1 MKIDLINDYKSFLSY
16 CKTERECVKYIIE
29 MAHDHGFKNFDDLQT
44 IKAGDKFYFQKMNKI
59 IALFIMG
66 DRNIEQGMNILGGH
80 IDSPRLDAK
89 PNPLYESDF
98 LVYLDTH
105 YYGGIKK
112 YQWVTIP
119 LAIHGVICK
128 KDGSIVNICIGE
140 SIDDPVFVISDILP
154 HVGQKQMSKLASEFI
169 PGEILD
175 VIVGSGKYSK
185 EASKSEN
192 KEAIKHNILNI
203 LKESYNIEEEDLI
216 SAELEIVPAGPA
228 RSCGFDKS
236 LVLGYGQDDKACS
249 YTSARALIESEPYNI
264 TQVCLCT
271 DKEEIGSVGATGMN
285 SHFFENIMAE
295 VINKIENNNGE
306 LSLRRALANSNM
318 LSSDVNSA
326 YDPLNTD
333 LYDRNNSSFLGGG
346 LVLNK
351 YTGSRGKSGGS
362 DANPEFI
369 AKLRK
374 IFDEDKISYQMSE
387 LCKVDNGGGG
397 TIAYMAAKYGMNVID
412 AGISV
417 MSMHAPWELTNKFDI
432 EQAYNAYKCF
442 LTKIS

>member
-16 CKTERECVKYIIE
+16 CKTERECVNYITE
-29 MAHDHGFKNFDDLQT
+29 MAHNHGFKNFDDLKT

-66 DRNIEQGMNILGGH
+66 NQNIEGGMNILGGH

-89 PNPLYESDF
+89 PYPLYEKDF

-128 KDGSIVNICIGE
+128 KDGTVVNVCIGE

-154 HVGQKQMSKLASEFI
+154 HVSQKQMSKLASEFI

-175 VIVGSGKYSK
+175 VIVGSGKYSRS
-185 EASKSEN
+185 ESEN

-203 LKESYNIEEEDLI
+203 LKESYNIDEEDLI

-228 RSCGFDKS
+228 RNCGFDKS
-236 LVLGYGQDDKACS
+236 LILGYGQDDRACS
-249 YTSARALIESEPYNI
+249 YTSARAIIESEPYSI

-285 SHFFENIMAE
+285 SYFFENVMAE

-333 LYDRNNSSFLGGG
+333 LYDKKNSSFLGGG

-374 IFDEDKISYQMSE
+374 IFDEDKISYQFAE
-387 LCKVDNGGGG
+387 LCKVDHGGGG
-397 TIAYMAAKYGMNVID
+397 TIAYMAARYGMNVID
-412 AGISV
+412 AGVPV
-417 MSMHAPWELTNKFDI
+417 MSMHAPWELTNKFDL

-442 LTKIS
+442 LVKMS